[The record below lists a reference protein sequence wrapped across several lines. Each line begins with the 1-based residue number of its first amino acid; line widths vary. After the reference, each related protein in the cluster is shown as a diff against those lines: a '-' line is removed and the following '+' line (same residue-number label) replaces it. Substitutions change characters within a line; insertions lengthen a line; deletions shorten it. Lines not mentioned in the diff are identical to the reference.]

1 MGHRVHFSYF
11 IIPFLCLFSFL
22 VPSAYSQFLDYKFY
36 DRSCPDLPTMVVRNV
51 WEAYWKESRVAAT
64 LLRLHFHDCI
74 VNGCDASVLL
84 DDTEDFK
91 GEKGTPVNRM
101 LPLAFEVIDN
111 IKEDVESAC
120 PSTVSCVDILTL
132 AAREGV
138 LLSGGPF
145 WHIPLG
151 RRDGTTSDPKAVV
164 QIPAP
169 FEPLEN
175 ITAKFT
181 SKGLDLKDVVA
192 LSGAHTIG
200 FAQCFTFKSRLFN
213 FQGTGQPDP
222 TLDASVLSDLR
233 KTCPNKDSANTN
245 IAPLDSVS
253 NNRFDNAYY
262 GNLVRNTGLLK
273 SDQALMT
280 NPDTAALVNR
290 YRTNPRYF
298 FRDFVASMVKLSY
311 VGILTGEKG
320 QIRKDCRFVN

>member
-36 DRSCPDLPTMVVRNV
+36 DRSCPDLPVIVVRNV

-91 GEKGTPVNRM
+91 GEKSTPVNRM

-138 LLSGGPF
+138 ILV
-145 WHIPLG
+145 
-151 RRDGTTSDPKAVV
+151 T
-164 QIPAP
+164 
-169 FEPLEN
+169 N
-175 ITAKFT
+175 
-181 SKGLDLKDVVA
+181 
-192 LSGAHTIG
+192 
-200 FAQCFTFKSRLFN
+200 
-213 FQGTGQPDP
+213 
-222 TLDASVLSDLR
+222 TLR
-233 KTCPNKDSANTN
+233 AN
-245 IAPLDSVS
+245 S
-253 NNRFDNAYY
+253 
-262 GNLVRNTGLLK
+262 
-273 SDQALMT
+273 
-280 NPDTAALVNR
+280 
-290 YRTNPRYF
+290 
-298 FRDFVASMVKLSY
+298 
-311 VGILTGEKG
+311 
-320 QIRKDCRFVN
+320 